1 MYPRASK
8 TISNFYLGGFT
19 MLRRSIFVILIF
31 VVPLFACS
39 SMKTGKNIAIDS
51 PLKKSQTNKSLSE
64 ARQDVEKTRGELD
77 SCLAA
82 YSGDETKCKREKE
95 NYDQAVE
102 EYVSYQT
109 N

>member
-19 MLRRSIFVILIF
+19 MLKSLTLLTLILIL
-31 VVPLFACS
+31 PLFACS
-39 SMKTGKNIAIDS
+39 SVKTGKNIAIDS

-64 ARQDVEKTRGELD
+64 SRQDVEQTRRVLD
-77 SCLAA
+77 SCLAS
-82 YSGDETKCKREKE
+82 YSGDETKCSREKE